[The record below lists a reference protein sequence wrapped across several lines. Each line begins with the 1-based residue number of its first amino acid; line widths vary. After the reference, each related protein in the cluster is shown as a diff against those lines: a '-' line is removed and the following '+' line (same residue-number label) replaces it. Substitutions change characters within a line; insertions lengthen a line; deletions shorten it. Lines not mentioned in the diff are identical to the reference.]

1 MGACGML
8 SSLGRARS
16 PSPKLFLLPLRH
28 VAGSEILLPGTRAT
42 TNCSPRDRVL
52 TYMQAAV
59 RRLRQTAGAQVGRWQ
74 QQRGVASSSE
84 PYDAVIIG
92 GGELPRRIRSDAML
106 TMHARPRWLR
116 RCDQGR
122 SARSAGELI
131 LLVSDQHGQHTQPVR
146 DRRRRVSRSVELL
159 VEPASTSDAYPQKLC

>member
-8 SSLGRARS
+8 SELGRARS

-28 VAGSEILLPGTRAT
+28 VAGSEILLPGTCVT
-42 TNCSPRDRVL
+42 TNCSTRDRVL
-52 TYMQAAV
+52 TYIQAAV

-92 GGELPRRIRSDAML
+92 GGELSGATRSDAIL
-106 TMHARPRWLR
+106 TLLVRTRWLR

-122 SARSAGELI
+122 PARSAGEFI
-131 LLVSDQHGQHTQPVR
+131 LLVSDQHGQRTQPVR

-159 VEPASTSDAYPQKLC
+159 AELA